1 LEFTKLLNLITM
13 INYLK
18 EAYNELVHKVTWP
31 SFTSLQSSAT
41 LVMIAS
47 LIFALVI
54 FAMDFV
60 FEHGIQFIYELLS

>member
-1 LEFTKLLNLITM
+1 MVKYF
-13 INYLK
+13 K

-31 SFTSLQSSAT
+31 SFSSLQSSAT

-60 FEHGIQFIYELLS
+60 FRNGVEIVYKLLS

>member
-1 LEFTKLLNLITM
+1 MVKYF
-13 INYLK
+13 K

-31 SFTSLQSSAT
+31 SFSSLQSSAT

-60 FEHGIQFIYELLS
+60 FRNGVEIVYNLLS